1 MKEEHQNKQQEQQ
14 NKQQEQ
20 QNKQQEQQNKQQE
33 QQNKQQEQQNK
44 QQAQQA
50 QAALT
55 TSVVQYPQ
63 RRNTGFNRFRSFAMS
78 WKRIVAKVI
87 IVLLVIVL
95 VAAAVVAIH
104 YSPCNLLKVIG
115 WEKMYGKPQDY
126 HAGCTPHYAFRGS
139 HDYNLVN
146 YKPPHLINMYPSRHN
161 FIHDI

>member
-1 MKEEHQNKQQEQQ
+1 MEEGQ
-14 NKQQEQ
+14 
-20 QNKQQEQQNKQQE
+20 
-33 QQNKQQEQQNK
+33 QQEQQNK

-50 QAALT
+50 QQQIKQQEQQIKQQAAQAQAAQA
-55 TSVVQYPQ
+55 VQTPMAENSNRPARQ
-63 RRNTGFNRFRSFAMS
+63 HHRRNISNTYQLLMS

>member
-1 MKEEHQNKQQEQQ
+1 MNEAQQAQWQEQQ
-14 NKQQEQ
+14 NELKEQ
-20 QNKQQEQQNKQQE
+20 QKKHTQDDEQHHK
-33 QQNKQQEQQNK
+33 
-44 QQAQQA
+44 
-50 QAALT
+50 
-55 TSVVQYPQ
+55 
-63 RRNTGFNRFRSFAMS
+63 RNIFNPNQLLMS

-95 VAAAVVAIH
+95 VTVAVVAIH